1 MEALNTNRSVYFHV
15 RAASVVDLVVVELRR
30 MFKFSTW
37 FRYDSSVLTLVVRG
51 IGIQDG
57 AIQTR
62 RGGMQMQRDVYREA
76 LFIFLDDI
84 LLTR

>member
-1 MEALNTNRSVYFHV
+1 LNTNRSVFFHV

-51 IGIQDG
+51 I
-57 AIQTR
+57 
-62 RGGMQMQRDVYREA
+62 DVYREA